1 MKFNH
6 TIMSY
11 MPHIISSSSM
21 TCIFLELCFFV
32 IYELIIHL
40 FYYDCNVNLSLF
52 FFYSEPD
59 PRFLKW
65 IRLDPD
71 SQHCKNLCLQY
82 MTPRSGSP
90 IPFDE
95 SHVNIFIWFRAHVG
109 PVRSLVAVNKF
120 LVSGDNAWIIPPNPS
135 PLSHGVLV

>member
-1 MKFNH
+1 MF
-6 TIMSY
+6 
-11 MPHIISSSSM
+11 
-21 TCIFLELCFFV
+21 FFV
-32 IYELIIHL
+32 IYELMIL
-40 FYYDCNVNLSLF
+40 YYYDFNVNLSWF
-52 FFYSEPD
+52 FFYPEPD

-71 SQHCKNLCLQY
+71 SQHCKNQWLQY

-120 LVSGDNAWIIPPNPS
+120 LVSGDNASELYYIIMKSLKKKGKFKINCKKKN
-135 PLSHGVLV
+135 LKKNLKRI